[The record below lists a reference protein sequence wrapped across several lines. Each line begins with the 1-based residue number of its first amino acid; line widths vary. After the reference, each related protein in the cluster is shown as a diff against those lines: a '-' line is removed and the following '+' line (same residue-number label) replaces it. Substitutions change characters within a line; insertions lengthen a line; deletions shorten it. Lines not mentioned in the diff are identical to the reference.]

1 MDCEEIKKLNSR
13 LLELTEE
20 NVKLK
25 QELLEKDNLITEYS
39 NKNKE
44 LIKEILK
51 QDYIIYTKE
60 KLIKTYKK
68 IN

>member
-1 MDCEEIKKLNSR
+1 MDCEEIKKLKSR

-20 NVKLK
+20 NIRLK
-25 QELLEKDNLITEYS
+25 KELLEKDNLITEYS

-51 QDYIIYTKE
+51 QDYIIYNNE
-60 KLIKTYKK
+60 RLIKTYKK